1 MERTQNISCY
11 IFIISL
17 VWNSYW
23 SRVIQTFFIHHFSC
37 LCLQSFLLWSSYT
50 NFTDTMTYS
59 QFFENRWESGSKK
72 YMANSTDKKV
82 IPANIY
88 LFEVNNRNNRKR
100 CEICSKLTKNDVID
114 VILVFLLLT
123 LIIFQTFSY
132 CFYCWLWK
140 SKC

>member
-1 MERTQNISCY
+1 MLYEIIKMERTQKYFLLYFYNFTCMKQN
-11 IFIISL
+11 L
-17 VWNSYW
+17 KLLTW

-50 NFTDTMTYS
+50 NVIDTMTYS

-88 LFEVNNRNNRKR
+88 LFEVNNRNTRKR
-100 CEICSKLTKNDVID
+100 CETCSKLTKNDVID

-123 LIIFQTFSY
+123 LIIFQTFS
-132 CFYCWLWK
+132 
-140 SKC
+140 